1 MPLPESQ
8 PMKRSLTILGT
19 SMLVATGAAR
29 AEGLYAPPLD
39 AALAAAESV
48 NLCEHKAV
56 REVAKLER
64 DLRPVKEIAGYVT
77 NPTGFA
83 LKMVNDHV
91 VHIPKWVGIAMDPR
105 GYVRGKA
112 IEYVRNEAKKAVG
125 VDNDCQAEIESEP
138 APSSSEDA

>member
-1 MPLPESQ
+1 
-8 PMKRSLTILGT
+8 MKRSLTILGA
-19 SMLVATGAAR
+19 SLLLAAGAAR
-29 AEGLYAPPLD
+29 ADGVADLPLD
-39 AALAAAESV
+39 EEPRAAERV

-56 REVAKLER
+56 REVARIEKE
-64 DLRPVKEIAGYVT
+64 LRPAKEIVGYVT

-112 IEYVRNEAKKAVG
+112 VEYVRKEIKKSVG
-125 VDNDCQAEIESEP
+125 VDKDCAAEIDAENVP
-138 APSSSEDA
+138 AEA